1 MAQKYSRKSPSRSS
15 QKGNNASGSTF
26 QTFLF
31 GVLVGALATY
41 FLPILLQN
49 NNATTEL
56 PTKKEAQ
63 TAEPDFEFP
72 DILRGTQIP
81 VNQSKPEP
89 TADVDVTY
97 LLQVGSFI
105 NPKDAD
111 GLRAFLVLEN
121 FTAFIQ
127 PFKTETGSNM
137 HRVIVGPFDTEKEM
151 ISARIKL
158 RENDLNPLLLRKKD

>member
-1 MAQKYSRKSPSRSS
+1 M
-15 QKGNNASGSTF
+15 
-26 QTFLF
+26 
-31 GVLVGALATY
+31 
-41 FLPILLQN
+41 
-49 NNATTEL
+49 
-56 PTKKEAQ
+56 
-63 TAEPDFEFP
+63 
-72 DILRGTQIP
+72 
-81 VNQSKPEP
+81 
-89 TADVDVTY
+89 
-97 LLQVGSFI
+97 GSFI